1 MDISQ
6 RLWDFCSLLPSKSG
20 EWKEHAVPGASL
32 DGGNNFFRKVS
43 RLYCLSDHHNFKIV
57 DMAESLGY
65 FMSWNLGFRCNL
77 FDYGYLGGSEV
88 GGS

>member
-1 MDISQ
+1 M
-6 RLWDFCSLLPSKSG
+6 G
-20 EWKEHAVPGASL
+20 ETTFLEKFL
-32 DGGNNFFRKVS
+32 

-65 FMSWNLGFRCNL
+65 FISWNLGFRCNL